1 VEQIFETV
9 LFSAYIDITNTKIII
24 PMLALTSGLMVY
36 RNTPTNKY
44 KYVCMLSLTVAISL
58 TVWTY
63 MFFPV
68 PSEARTL
75 LVGSFV
81 FLFNFLVAVFWG
93 SATYFVYRYSYM
105 RKLARQMTDAG
116 DGV

>member
-1 VEQIFETV
+1 VEQVFETV